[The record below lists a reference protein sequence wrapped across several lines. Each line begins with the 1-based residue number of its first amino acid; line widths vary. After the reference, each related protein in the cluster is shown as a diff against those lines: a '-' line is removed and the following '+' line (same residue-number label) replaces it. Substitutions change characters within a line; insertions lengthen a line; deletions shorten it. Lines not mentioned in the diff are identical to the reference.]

1 MKLNKLEKSWAL
13 YDWANSAYTLTV
25 TTAIFPLYFKSVAE
39 NAGMS
44 GASST
49 AIWASTNGYVSL
61 FVAILSPILGTI
73 ADYYGFKKRFFMFF
87 LALGI
92 TACLLLGFIPES
104 QWVLMLFIYMLSAI
118 GFSGSI
124 IFYDAFLVDVT
135 KDERM
140 DKVSTY
146 GYALGYIGSTI
157 PFIIAMA
164 IILLSSNGILPLSGY
179 TPVKIAFMITAVW
192 WFAFSFPMVKNVR
205 QVHGIKCEEHF
216 IGKSFIRL
224 RQTIKEIRQ
233 YRAAFLFLIAYFFYI
248 DGVDT
253 IIRMASSYGA
263 DMGIDG
269 NSLLII
275 LLVTQFVAFP
285 SAIAFGHLAS
295 KFKGKIMLYVAIFA
309 YTLITIYG
317 YFMDDVFDFWVL
329 AILVGL
335 FQGGI
340 QALSRSYFAKLI
352 PKKNAN
358 KYFGLYNIFG
368 KFAAIMG
375 PFLMAFAI
383 NITGESRNGV
393 LSLIILFVIGGF
405 LLTHV
410 KNEKVEGENANS

>member
-13 YDWANSAYTLTV
+13 YDWANSAYTLTI
-25 TTAIFPLYFKSVAE
+25 TTAIFPLYFKSIAE
-39 NAGMS
+39 TAGITS
-44 GASST
+44 AKST
-49 AIWASTNGYVSL
+49 ALWASTNGYSSL
-61 FVAILSPILGTI
+61 LVALLSPILGTI

-92 TACLLLGFIPES
+92 TASLLLGLVPES
-104 QWVLMLFIYMLSAI
+104 QWGLMLFVYMLSAL
-118 GFSGSI
+118 GFSGGN

-135 KDERM
+135 ENERM
-140 DKVSTY
+140 DKVSTT

-179 TPVKIAFMITAVW
+179 TPVKIAFVITAVW
-192 WFAFSFPMVKNVR
+192 WFAFSLPMLKNVK
-205 QVHGIKCEEHF
+205 QVHGIEREDQF
-216 IGKSFIRL
+216 IRKSFIRL
-224 RQTIKEIRQ
+224 RKTFTEIKK
-233 YRAAFLFLIAYFFYI
+233 YRSAFLFLIAYFFYI

-275 LLVTQFVAFP
+275 LLATQFVAFP
-285 SAIAFGHLAS
+285 SAIAFGHLAV
-295 KFKGKIMLYVAIFA
+295 KFKGKVMLYVAIIA
-309 YTLITIYG
+309 YALITIYA
-317 YFMDDVFDFWVL
+317 YFMKSVFDFWVL

-358 KYFGLYNIFG
+358 KFFGLYNIFG

-383 NITGESRNGV
+383 NISGESRYGV
-393 LSLIILFVIGGF
+393 LSLVILFAIGGL
-405 LLTHV
+405 LLTRV
-410 KNEKVEGENANS
+410 KNTKMES